1 MKIGL
6 IGYGKMGKAIEKI
19 ALENNHTITAIV
31 KNNTDWNLLSSQISV
46 CDVLIE
52 FSIPEAAFDNIN
64 KGLDFNKPII
74 CGTTGWLHLFDKIE
88 SRVKEING
96 AFLYASN
103 FSLGVNQ
110 FFQLTQLASSI
121 FAQQI
126 NPFQPDITEIHHI
139 HKKDAPSGTAI
150 TIQNMMSPFF
160 KELPPIVSIREDEV
174 PGTHIIQF
182 KNEIESIEIKHTAF
196 SRDGFAKGA
205 VKAAEWI
212 KDKKGIFSM
221 DDVLKA

>member
-19 ALENNHTITAIV
+19 ADENNHIIKAIV
-31 KNNTDWNLLSSQISV
+31 KKKTDWNKHSSQISE

-64 KGLDFNKPII
+64 KGLDLNKPVI

-88 SRVKEING
+88 KRILETSG
-96 AFLYASN
+96 TFLYASN

-110 FFQLTQLASSI
+110 FFQLTELASSI
-121 FAQQI
+121 FSQQI
-126 NPFQPDITEIHHI
+126 NPFHPDITEIHHI
-139 HKKDAPSGTAI
+139 HKKDTPSGTAI
-150 TIQNMMSPFF
+150 TLQNILSSFF
-160 KELPPIVSIREDEV
+160 KGLPPIVSIREDEV
-174 PGTHIIQF
+174 AGTHIIQF
-182 KNEIESIEIKHTAF
+182 KNEIECIEIKHTAF
-196 SRDGFAKGA
+196 SREGFAKGA

-212 KDKKGIFSM
+212 KDRKGIFSM
-221 DDVLKA
+221 QDVLRP

>member
-19 ALENNHTITAIV
+19 AVENLHSIGAIV
-31 KNNTDWNLLSSQISV
+31 KNNSDWNTLSSQISE

-64 KGLDFNKPII
+64 KGLNLNKPVI
-74 CGTTGWLHLFDKIE
+74 CGTTGWLHLIDKIE

-121 FAQQI
+121 FSQDI
-126 NPFQPDITEIHHI
+126 NPFHPDITEIHHI

-150 TIQNMMSPFF
+150 TIQNILSPFF
-160 KELPPIVSIREDEV
+160 KGLPPIVSIREDEV

-182 KNEIESIEIKHTAF
+182 KNEIESIELKHTAF
-196 SRDGFAKGA
+196 SRNGFALGA

-212 KDKKGIFSM
+212 KDRKGVFSM
-221 DDVLKA
+221 QDVLKD